1 MKTRALV
8 FVAAMAVA
16 LPAMAE
22 PVCPAPQVPLD
33 VNCTLTLTLGWGIAG
48 LGTSTIITAYL
59 PPSASAPVFLD
70 FKALRSNLGNNYTG
84 YIGVRASTPGQPGV
98 TVLTPENAPH
108 TVLAP
113 GKTFQ
118 MQITEVCWD
127 PSCRATA
134 PAGAVGNMVSIQEMI
149 SSTTPADI
157 NLASV
162 QLTVQFISGSQVTF
176 QQVES
181 AQLPGPN
188 VSYIPGINIGSTPA
202 GRYILNGTA
211 VTQPYVTLSVTNAGS
226 APITG
231 TVTLFDRNNA
241 FVTTAAI
248 PTIPVNGA
256 AGYLVVGRSQDDPLA
271 LFPYSI
277 VLPGG
282 SDSIFRGTLVV
293 NMTGPNI
300 TLAQEFNGSSML
312 NLLVVH

>member
-1 MKTRALV
+1 M
-8 FVAAMAVA
+8 
-16 LPAMAE
+16 
-22 PVCPAPQVPLD
+22 
-33 VNCTLTLTLGWGIAG
+33 GIR
-48 LGTSTIITAYL
+48 I
-59 PPSASAPVFLD
+59 
-70 FKALRSNLGNNYTG
+70 
-84 YIGVRASTPGQPGV
+84 STPGQPGV
-98 TVLTPENAPH
+98 NVVTPETLPA
-108 TVLAP
+108 TILAP

-118 MQITEVCWD
+118 MQITQICWD
-127 PSCRATA
+127 PGCTA
-134 PAGAVGNMVSIQEMI
+134 PAPLGALGNMVSVQELI

-157 NLASV
+157 NLASI
-162 QLTVQFISGSQVTF
+162 QLTVQFISGGQVTF

-202 GRYILNGTA
+202 GRYIMNGNA
-211 VTQPYVTLSVTNAGS
+211 VTQPYVGLSVTNAS
-226 APITG
+226 STPITG

-256 AGYLVVGRSQDDPLA
+256 VGYLVVGRSQDDPFA

-293 NMTGPNI
+293 NMTGANI
-300 TLAQEFNGSSML
+300 TLAQEYNGASML
-312 NLLVVH
+312 NLLVLH